1 MTEQFQWFNALSTR
15 ASLEG
20 AIAEVVTQIEE
31 KLTGSA
37 DLGVVFISAAFTSE
51 YSRLVSLLTEKLP
64 IKVLIGC
71 GGASIIGT
79 NTNGDPQELEDR
91 PALSLTVAHL
101 PGVEIK
107 SFQLTEKD
115 LPDLDSS
122 PDAWTEIFGVT
133 AAAEPSFVL
142 FADPFSSSIND
153 LLAGLDFAYPGS
165 VKVGG
170 LASSGG
176 MGVANG
182 LFCYGAD
189 QENGST
195 MLREGTVG
203 VALAG
208 NIRVEAI
215 VAQGCRP
222 IGDVY
227 QITHSERNIITEL
240 SLRQDGDDV
249 KTGAPLKLLQGLLSS
264 LEPEDQVLA
273 QDSLFIGIAMDEFK
287 LKLIHGDFLIR
298 NLLGV
303 DPKTGAMA
311 VGDRIRSGQR
321 IQFHLR
327 DAETSAE
334 DLSVLLR
341 QYAEKQTSKT
351 MDNYGALLFSCMG
364 RGKGLYGEPNFD
376 ANMFTSFLPNPS
388 LGGFFCNGE
397 IGPVG
402 DRTFLHGYTSVF
414 GIFRPKY

>member
-15 ASLEG
+15 ASLEQ
-20 AIAEVVTQIEE
+20 AIAEVVTQIEG

-37 DLGVVFISAAFTSE
+37 DLGIVFISAAFTSE

-64 IKVLIGC
+64 IKVLVGC

-79 NTNGDPQELEDR
+79 DVNGDPQELEDR

-101 PGVEIK
+101 PEVEIK
-107 SFQLTEKD
+107 PFRLTEED

-122 PDAWTEIFGVT
+122 PDAWTELFDVT

-153 LLAGLDFAYPGS
+153 LLAGLDFAYPNA

-176 MGVANG
+176 MGAANG
-182 LFCYGAD
+182 LFCYAAD
-189 QENGST
+189 QGDGAT

-203 VALAG
+203 VALSG

-240 SLRQDGDDV
+240 SLRQDDDDV
-249 KTGAPLKLLQGLLSS
+249 KTGAPLKLLQRLLSS
-264 LEPEDQVLA
+264 LDAEDQVLA

-341 QYAEKQTSKT
+341 QYSEKQTSNS

-364 RGKGLYGEPNFD
+364 RGKGLYGELNFD
-376 ANMFTSFLPNPS
+376 ANKFTSFLPNPS

>member
-1 MTEQFQWFNALSTR
+1 MTDRFQWFNALSTR

-20 AIAEVVTQIEE
+20 AIDEVVTQIEN
-31 KLTGSA
+31 KFTSSV
-37 DLGVVFISAAFTSE
+37 DLGILFISAAFTSE
-51 YSRLVSLLTEKLP
+51 YSRVVELLTEKLP
-64 IKVLIGC
+64 CKVLIGC

-79 NTNGDPQELEDR
+79 DPEQQPQELEDR

-101 PGVEIK
+101 PEVLIK
-107 SFQLTEKD
+107 PFQLSEKD
-115 LPDLDSS
+115 LPDPDSS
-122 PDAWTEIFGVT
+122 PDAWTEMFEL
-133 AAAEPSFVL
+133 AADTEPSFLL

-153 LLAGLDFAYPGS
+153 LLAGLDFAYPAS
-165 VKVGG
+165 VKLGG

-182 LFCYGAD
+182 LFCYEAGKT
-189 QENGST
+189 ETSN

-208 NIRVEAI
+208 NIQVDAI

-222 IGDVY
+222 IGEVY
-227 QITHSERNIITEL
+227 QINQSERNIITEL
-240 SLRQDGDDV
+240 SLNKDGETV
-249 KTGAPLKLLQGLLSS
+249 KSGAPLKLLQELLSS
-264 LEPEDQVLA
+264 LDAEDQVLA
-273 QDSLFIGIAMDEFK
+273 QDSLFVGIAMNEFK

-334 DLSVLLR
+334 DLSVLLD
-341 QYAEKQTSKT
+341 QYREKQPDLASP
-351 MDNYGALLFSCMG
+351 YGALMFSCMG
-364 RGKGLYGEPNFD
+364 RGKGLYGELNFD
-376 ANMFTSFLPNPS
+376 ANKFASALPTPS

-414 GIFRPKY
+414 GIFRPKH